1 MKVNVDIALRKP
13 EDLSTARAQEM
24 NRKTAED
31 CLVLY
36 EDLCIVFGLYRV

>member
-1 MKVNVDIALRKP
+1 
-13 EDLSTARAQEM
+13 M